1 METVKRQL
9 DDEFASDSD
18 KNKELDRMIQRYTE
32 DVEEQYPDRPAPV
45 SFRRQGFFNEGER
58 EDLGPDDEFQNDD
71 ITSDA
76 HRELEQHREIREYAR
91 LAAWEMPLLAELARP
106 FERPTQAAPLRF
118 RYTTYLGEQHP
129 ASRKVVVE
137 FKPHQLNLS
146 KQEMNKLVK
155 LAGPRFSPETG
166 LVKMSC
172 ESFETQ
178 AQNKRYLGD
187 TIQGLIA
194 EAKDTTD
201 TFQDVPFDFRHVKQK
216 KKYRYPVE
224 WHLTPERQSLLESI
238 RAQTEIE
245 DHQRNDQ
252 GKLVS
257 GLQAIEEGRKLDLR
271 RDQPLMVE
279 ANARLAVGKQGKS
292 EMGQKGR

>member
-1 METVKRQL
+1 V
-9 DDEFASDSD
+9 SD
-18 KNKELDRMIQRYTE
+18 Y
-32 DVEEQYPDRPAPV
+32 VEQV
-45 SFRRQGFFNEGER
+45 SSIGDGLTICA
-58 EDLGPDDEFQNDD
+58 D
-71 ITSDA
+71 
-76 HRELEQHREIREYAR
+76 
-91 LAAWEMPLLAELARP
+91 LARP
-106 FERPTQAAPLRF
+106 FEPPTQAVPLRF

-137 FKPHQLNLS
+137 FEPHNLNLS
-146 KQEMNKLVK
+146 KQEMNKLIK

-187 TIQGLIA
+187 TIQNLIV

-216 KKYRYPVE
+216 KKFRYPVE
-224 WHLTPERQSLLESI
+224 WHLNPERQSLLESI
-238 RAQTEIE
+238 RAQSQIE
-245 DHQRNDQ
+245 DHQRRDQ

-257 GLQAIEEGRKLDLR
+257 GLQAIEEGRKLDL
-271 RDQPLMVE
+271 QQEKPLMIE
-279 ANARLAVGKQGKS
+279 ANARLAVGKQGQKQ
-292 EMGQKGR
+292 MGQKGR